1 MSDEDQASYISES
14 FGVPL
19 EKAREIMKA
28 IEARKARK
36 KR

>member
-1 MSDEDQASYISES
+1 MSEEDQASYIAES

-19 EKAREIMKA
+19 EKAREITKA
-28 IEARKARK
+28 VAAKKARK